1 MNPITNEKGVH
12 TSLEELLEMR
22 YLLKGLTLFNANN
35 RRSPLVGAHHSKL
48 RGRGVDFDQVR
59 VYLPGDDIRSID
71 WRVTARSQQVHTKLF
86 HEEKERPVFLLVEQT
101 KSLFLGTGQSLKSV
115 VCTRLASLLG
125 WAALDN
131 NDRIGGL
138 VFNELEQRVV
148 RPRLTKRSLL
158 QFINY
163 LSQMNSQLINE
174 PLTPVLTNNLLLAFK
189 QAKEVLR
196 PGSLLFIIIDERS
209 LDFASQQILQHLA
222 IHMDIV
228 LLPVYDPIDH
238 ELPQAGYLRFA
249 QGGQQLMLDT
259 NNHKIRAAY
268 TQQAIQR
275 QQQWQELTK
284 KIAAKL
290 FPINTEQDLI
300 EQIKPL
306 VDKQR

>member
-163 LSQMNSQLINE
+163 LTQMNSQLINE

-209 LDFASQQILQHLA
+209 LDFASQQIL
-222 IHMDIV
+222 DIV